1 MRHSP
6 SMVPS
11 GGNRDTYLVL
21 DDLGR
26 FGRVWRETAEA
37 DANHETL
44 IRDLLDDQYSR
55 PTRIVAFNTTEGLVS
70 RRDLGHRRRTTST
83 FCRVP

>member
-11 GGNRDTYLVL
+11 DGGPDTYLVL
-21 DDLGR
+21 DDFGR

-37 DANHETL
+37 DANQETL
-44 IRDLLDDQYSR
+44 IRDLSSCGRSR
-55 PTRIVAFNTTEGLVS
+55 AG
-70 RRDLGHRRRTTST
+70 
-83 FCRVP
+83 